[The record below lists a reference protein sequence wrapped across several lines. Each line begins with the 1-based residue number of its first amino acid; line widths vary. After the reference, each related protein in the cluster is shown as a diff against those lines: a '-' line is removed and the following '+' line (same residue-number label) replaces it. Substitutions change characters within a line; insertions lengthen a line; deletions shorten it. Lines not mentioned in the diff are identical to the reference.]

1 MCWIDPPSKF
11 YRQIFDLDGEN
22 SVQVFDS
29 IDDGR
34 QLEYWLLFWEAG
46 DAKNH
51 WDDGTSCEKQSVP
64 VVSEQ
69 TGQRQ
74 RPTQLKLRTFL
85 LRISI
90 AFASYTT
97 DVDSLGSSRSR
108 EGNSPR

>member
-64 VVSEQ
+64 VVSEPDWTTTTRDTVQ
-69 TGQRQ
+69 AQDIFSSYRYH
-74 RPTQLKLRTFL
+74 LRVVYSG
-85 LRISI
+85 R
-90 AFASYTT
+90 
-97 DVDSLGSSRSR
+97 
-108 EGNSPR
+108 